1 MPVITIF
8 EVNCFSYFRTMSDV
22 YFLIAGIILMLLFV
36 AFFSGI
42 EIAFINANRLGIELK
57 KKQGKLSGIIMSR
70 FMDLPSRFGGLC
82 APLTKRASRQFFI
95 LAT

>member
-1 MPVITIF
+1 
-8 EVNCFSYFRTMSDV
+8 MSDV

-57 KKQGKLSGIIMSR
+57 KKQES
-70 FMDLPSRFGGLC
+70 
-82 APLTKRASRQFFI
+82 
-95 LAT
+95 